1 MCGRFTLT
9 TPDIDAIARLMAAE
23 PDPRLLADHHPRYN
37 IAPTAITPIVCTTD
51 ERRRLEPAVW
61 GLPNL
66 FGQDKRP
73 GGMINARAETAANLP
88 SFRDAFA
95 RGRCGVV
102 ADGFFEWTG
111 PKSRRLPLWFRR
123 RDGEPLVLAA
133 ISREQVDPETGEVTR
148 HFAILTTRANATLA
162 PHHDRMPVILPVPAL
177 ERWLAAARPAA
188 LADLLA
194 PAPDDLLSTTPVSP
208 RVNNARNDDPG
219 CIEPVG
225 AVA

>member
-9 TPDIDAIARLMAAE
+9 TPDIEALARVVSAE
-23 PDPRLLADHHPRYN
+23 LDPRLLADHHPRYN
-37 IAPTAITPIVCTTD
+37 IAPTAISPIVCAHAD
-51 ERRRLEPAVW
+51 GRHLEPGVW
-61 GLPNL
+61 GLPNP
-66 FGQDKRP
+66 FGEDRRP
-73 GGMINARAETAANLP
+73 GGMINARAETAAKLP

-95 RGRCGVV
+95 RGRCGVL

-111 PKSRRLPLWFRR
+111 PKSKRQPLWFRR

-162 PHHDRMPVILPVPAL
+162 PHHDRMPVIVPLPGLA
-177 ERWLAAARPAA
+177 RWLGPARPDQ
-188 LADLLA
+188 LADMLE
-194 PAPDDLLSTTPVSP
+194 PASDELLSTTPVSP
-208 RVNNARNDDPG
+208 RVNNVRFDDPA
-219 CIEPVG
+219 CVAPIS